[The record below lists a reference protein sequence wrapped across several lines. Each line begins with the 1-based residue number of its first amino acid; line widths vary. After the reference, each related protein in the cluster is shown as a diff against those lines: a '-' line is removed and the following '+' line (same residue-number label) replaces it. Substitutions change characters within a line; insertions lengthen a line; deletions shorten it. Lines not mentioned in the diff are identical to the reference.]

1 MYKVKE
7 RFEKIAEAKPSLS
20 SYMVYAETVSN
31 TGLTEDAVRRW
42 FRKLVDADDYA
53 KSEAPAILRYLVTLA
68 EPSK

>member
-7 RFEKIAEAKPSLS
+7 RFEKIAEAKPYLS
-20 SYMVYAETVSN
+20 TYMVYAETVSG
-31 TGLTEDAVRRW
+31 TGLTESIVRRW

-53 KSEAPAILRYLVTLA
+53 KSEAPAILRHLVTLA

>member
-1 MYKVKE
+1 MYNVKQ
-7 RFEKIAEAKPSLS
+7 RFEKITENKPYLS

-31 TGLTEDAVRRW
+31 TGLTEDVVRRW